1 MGPPTPAPPTP
12 PPTPKPL
19 TPAPPA
25 PEAAT
30 PAPVTPS
37 PAPVTTPIPP
47 VSTPAP
53 PVNGMTCTATP
64 GLNRGVTD
72 AACAKCATGY
82 KWWPCNEAILC
93 QCSGS
98 ALIQRRKS
106 FLAREHGMLQMQGRG
121 SPTCDHL

>member
-1 MGPPTPAPPTP
+1 MGPEPEPEPE
-12 PPTPKPL
+12 
-19 TPAPPA
+19 

-82 KWWPCNEAILC
+82 KWWPCNEAALC
-93 QCSGS
+93 ECTGT
-98 ALIQRRKS
+98 ALAQFGTEIEPMKRTAIKNRMRKHS
-106 FLAREHGMLQMQGRG
+106 FLA
-121 SPTCDHL
+121 PNV